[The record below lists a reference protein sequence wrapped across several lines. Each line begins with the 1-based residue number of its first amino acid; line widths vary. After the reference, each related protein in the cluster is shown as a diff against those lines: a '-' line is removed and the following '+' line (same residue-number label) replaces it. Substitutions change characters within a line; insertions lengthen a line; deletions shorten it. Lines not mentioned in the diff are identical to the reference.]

1 MPTPPGLRSP
11 GLDAMSSASRPP
23 LPTPSILP
31 VLMAVP
37 YSPPARMSPTRWSRS
52 SKSLWFESRSTC
64 RKSEVPRLT
73 ENPRF
78 LIYHHC
84 FRFLVPRT
92 FLMSD
97 QRQLFGTDGI
107 RGIAGEFPLT
117 KQSTY
122 LIGRALGHD
131 LLRNTPRPQA
141 VIGQDTRES
150 SCWIAD
156 RVSEGLAAVGV
167 DVHSAGVITTPGVAY
182 LARSRKMA
190 AGVVISASHNPWTD
204 NGIKV
209 FSGDG
214 FKLTDARELA
224 IEKEIFAQLENPAS
238 ADDTALKVPRPS
250 LPGEAELRHAYIKSL
265 AASVSSDLSKLRVLV
280 DCANGAATAEAPE
293 LFRTLGIQATFTCTS
308 PNGKNINDGCGA
320 LHPEILA
327 KAVAESNGKFDL
339 GVTFDG
345 DADRALFCD
354 AAGRVINGDAV
365 LLAAARD
372 MRAQGK
378 LKADTVVSTTMSN
391 MGLEIALKTSGVR
404 MLRANVGDKYVLE
417 EMLKTGATL
426 GGEQSGHIIFRD
438 EDSTTGDGLLTAL
451 RLMDIIVR
459 AGRPLAEL
467 VADLKVFPQKIQNVR
482 VREKVPFKQV
492 PAIQSAIE
500 AAERE
505 LDGNGRVV
513 VRYSGT
519 EALARVMV
527 EADSK
532 EKMESVTAAIAEE
545 IQKA

>member
-1 MPTPPGLRSP
+1 
-11 GLDAMSSASRPP
+11 MSQ
-23 LPTPSILP
+23 
-31 VLMAVP
+31 
-37 YSPPARMSPTRWSRS
+37 
-52 SKSLWFESRSTC
+52 
-64 RKSEVPRLT
+64 
-73 ENPRF
+73 
-78 LIYHHC
+78 
-84 FRFLVPRT
+84 
-92 FLMSD
+92 

-107 RGIAGEFPLT
+107 RGVAGEFPLT

-131 LLRNTPRPQA
+131 LMRITRNPQA
-141 VIGQDTRES
+141 VIGQDTRKS
-150 SCWIAD
+150 SEWIAD
-156 RVSEGLAAVGV
+156 RVAEGLAAVGV
-167 DVHSAGVITTPGVAY
+167 EVHSAGVITTPGVAY
-182 LARSRKMA
+182 LARSRALA

-224 IEKEIFAQLENPAS
+224 IEKEIFALLQNATA
-238 ADDTALKVPRPS
+238 ADDTALKVPKPS
-250 LPGEAELRHAYIKSL
+250 LPGESHLRHAYVKSL
-265 AASVSSDLSKLRVLV
+265 REDVHSDLSKLRVLV

-293 LFRTLGIQATFTCTS
+293 LFRSLGVQATFIHVS
-308 PNGKNINDGCGA
+308 PDGKNINEGCGA
-320 LHPEILA
+320 LHPETLG
-327 KAVAESNGKFDL
+327 KVVAESGGRFDL

-354 AAGRVINGDAV
+354 AGGRVVDGDGV

-372 MRAQGK
+372 LHAQGK
-378 LKADTVVSTTMSN
+378 LKADAVVATTMSN
-391 MGLEIALKTSGVR
+391 MGLEVALKKSAIR

-438 EDSTTGDGLLTAL
+438 GDATTGDGLLTAL

-459 AGRPLAEL
+459 SAKPLAEL
-467 VADLKVFPQKIQNVR
+467 IGDLKVFPQKIQNVR
-482 VREKVPFKQV
+482 VREKVPFAQIPSV
-492 PAIQSAIE
+492 QSAID
-500 AAERE
+500 AAQRE

-527 EADSK
+527 EA
-532 EKMESVTAAIAEE
+532 ESEERMRALTAGIASE
-545 IQKA
+545 IQKALGV